1 MEKNQEDTINTFDES
16 KKDNEEEKFN
26 TELLF
31 KMELHDKI
39 KLDNLSI
46 LKVPGGWIYRFVEKH
61 YNYSGNM
68 VNGSQTSVFVPYSP
82 DF

>member
-1 MEKNQEDTINTFDES
+1 MEKNQEGIINTFDES
-16 KKDNEEEKFN
+16 KEDSEEEKFN

-39 KLDNLSI
+39 ELDNLSI
-46 LKVPGGWIYRFVEKH
+46 LKVPGGWIYRFTEKH
-61 YNYSGNM
+61 CSLGD
-68 VNGSQTSVFVPYSP
+68 VINGSQTSVFVPYSP